1 LLTLGSA
8 CYVECLFW
16 TLDKVYFLFF
26 YFPNKTFCGKLLHYV
41 DQSLCRV
48 FFRLWYSAKRSIPV
62 VSALS
67 RASFL
72 VCVVTRRLR
81 AWHTLFCALSHA
93 LLNCSACVACSV
105 LRVSCFLSARRS
117 RVLCTCRRS
126 CESRFTRFNKIVSI
140 QSNLIYNN
148 FIYVCV
154 NTGYCDYA
162 NLNVIINIYL
172 I

>member
-1 LLTLGSA
+1 MLCRVPFLTLG
-8 CYVECLFW
+8 
-16 TLDKVYFLFF
+16 KVYFFIFF
-26 YFPNKTFCGKLLHYV
+26 SFLNQTFLGKLLHYV
-41 DQSLCRV
+41 DQSLCWV
-48 FFRLWYSAKRSIPV
+48 FFRLWHSAKRLIPV

-67 RASFL
+67 RTSFL

-81 AWHTLFCALSHA
+81 AWHTLFCALLHA

-105 LRVSCFLSARRS
+105 LRVSCVRSARRS

-126 CESRFTRFNKIVSI
+126 CESRFMSFNKIVSI